1 MYFNGAICDLY
12 IGTGAGRKLIEDIG
26 NAKRSVKVVSPFL
39 SPLLT
44 KELIDLHY
52 RDIEV
57 RLVTMDTIKDFHGPG
72 QRILHQLILQDRA
85 LDFKREALRSKW
97 IKRKR
102 MLRYFFILMALLFG
116 AIAIWERD
124 LIVLWGLLPLLAVWP
139 FIWNHSSKIRNTKI
153 YRYSYRQLFPFKIVA
168 TSNSQ
173 SYSHPFIHEKM
184 YLIDGEIAFL
194 GSLDF
199 LDNGT
204 NDSYGIQIRITD
216 QNVIKELVDEFDAL
230 FKNSDYPEL
239 DITEWGRK
247 LYSEPK
253 N

>member
-12 IGTGAGRKLIEDIG
+12 IGTGAGKKLMEDIG

-39 SPLLT
+39 SPLLA

-52 RDIEV
+52 RDIGV

-72 QRILHQLILQDRA
+72 QKILHQLILQDRA
-85 LDFKREALRSKW
+85 LDFEKETLRSKW
-97 IKRKR
+97 TKWRR
-102 MLRYFFILMALLFG
+102 RLRYFFILTALLLG
-116 AIAIWERD
+116 AIAFWKQD
-124 LIVLWGLLPLLAVWP
+124 LIILWGLLPLLAVWP
-139 FIWNHSSKIRNTKI
+139 FIWNYSSKIRNTKI
-153 YRYSYRQLFPFKIVA
+153 YRYSYRRLFPFKIVA
-168 TSNSQ
+168 TSDSR
-173 SYSHPFIHEKM
+173 SYSHPFIQEKM

-204 NDSYGIQIRITD
+204 NDSYGVQIRITD
-216 QNVIKELVDEFDAL
+216 RNVIKELVDEFDRL